1 MFQNKSPARWQ
12 IFVHGLGKTIVVDC
26 NRHDTILQLKE
37 KIADREGVPADMQA
51 LTHGCRTM
59 SDSHTL
65 QDHNLTTEV
74 TIHVTV
80 RPPPELVLP
89 GRLNSN
95 NIYIVSANGNADK
108 LQVFLRALATA
119 AVLALCSNTEQ
130 WKAAVADDR
139 KRNPRE
145 CRLSTPRRALATFL
159 DAKPDVCATQR
170 SRRVPPPIV
179 VRATPGDCVLLGVKL
194 RKEAREVRDRESDCG
209 GTVLLHVP
217 DWVLLISGEGEES
230 TALALLARRMDRARR
245 SARRPESGTF
255 NAEECN
261 QMISMLLAA
270 GAPVERCI
278 LPVFTHLTEE
288 HIACMTLTT
297 ADAAVYCQHH
307 PAPSPALVHCV
318 LNRIASQYGATISAK
333 RSTATAMLHALCQG
347 GHSEALVIRI
357 ADVLVLR
364 WQASANLKVLV
375 AEVRAGRLGS
385 LLHMVTTRA
394 YGAQVDGTLL
404 CVLLESGG
412 KKDPRYGQAVRVL
425 LERAMAGARDEAAA
439 LRCLR
444 SALMAAA
451 AGVHRHVPA
460 VAGRP
465 PLKLRAQRQ
474 AVLPSLFPQLGDDWR
489 RPVKAVIDGEHGAI
503 DAGGVTRELLSIAA
517 SAMLDADTNMF
528 RAVDGAALLPSDT
541 SGETNPDHAAFF
553 ELAGKLAGLALSRGE
568 CLPGVFLAPPLLR
581 ALLCCPGLASA
592 EDEVRECDAEL
603 HRHKYLYVRSCSADE
618 LASLDLCFVASR
630 SLGTTGLV
638 LESELVQG
646 GEMEPVTVRNRE
658 RYLAALAAFAQACTS
673 QQCGAFARGAH
684 AVVDRR
690 VLAAAGQFLRAA
702 PAVLAQLIGGERE
715 IDVEQWRAHTRY
727 SGGYSADAPQVGW
740 LWELVEEMDQRWR
753 SGLLRFATGTS
764 APPAGGFGHLMGMT
778 NEGAVDADAAPCCFC
793 ISRTPAPTPDN
804 MLSAMP
810 RGHTCFN
817 TLDLPAFIAR
827 EELRAALA
835 NFDFD
840 AAVHMDDADDEG
852 HDDDY

>member
-1 MFQNKSPARWQ
+1 MEQNKSPARWQ
-12 IFVHGLGKTIVVDC
+12 IFVRGLGKTIVVDC
-26 NRHDTILQLKE
+26 SRHDTILQLKE

-51 LTHGCRTM
+51 LTHGGRYM

-65 QDHNLTTEV
+65 QDHNLTAEV
-74 TIHVTV
+74 TIHATV
-80 RPPPELVLP
+80 RPYPTLSLP
-89 GRLNSN
+89 GQLNSN

-119 AVLALCSNTEQ
+119 AVLALCDDSEQ
-130 WKAAVADDR
+130 WKAVVADDR
-139 KRNPRE
+139 ERNPRE
-145 CRLSTPRRALATFL
+145 CRLSTPQRALAMYL
-159 DAKPDVCATQR
+159 DAKPDLCATQHS
-170 SRRVPPPIV
+170 SRPEPIV

-194 RKEAREVRDRESDCG
+194 RKEQTRS
-209 GTVLLHVP
+209 GTALLHVP
-217 DWVLLISGEGEES
+217 DWVLRINGEGEES
-230 TALALLARRMDRARR
+230 TALALLARRIDCARR
-245 SARRPESGTF
+245 SQAALAFVGRALHSDQMTD
-255 NAEECN
+255 ECN

-270 GAPVERCI
+270 GAPVEPCI
-278 LPVFTHLTEE
+278 LPVFTHLAEC
-288 HIACMTLTT
+288 HIAYMTLTT
-297 ADAAVYCQHH
+297 ADATVYCQHH

-318 LNRIASQYGATISAK
+318 LKRMASQDGATISAQ

-364 WQASANLKVLV
+364 WQASANQKVLV

-385 LLHMVTTRA
+385 LLHMVATRA

-404 CVLLESGG
+404 GVLLESGG
-412 KKDPRYGQAVRVL
+412 KARADPRYGQAVRVL

-638 LESELVQG
+638 LESELVEG
-646 GEMEPVTVRNRE
+646 GDMEPVTVRNRE
-658 RYLAALAAFAQACTS
+658 RYLAALAAFEQACTA
-673 QQCGAFARGAH
+673 QQCAAFARGAH
-684 AVVDRR
+684 AVVDQR
-690 VLAAAGQFLRAA
+690 VLTAAGQHLRAA
-702 PAVLAQLIGGERE
+702 PAVLAQLIGGERK

-740 LWELVEEMDQRWR
+740 LWELVGEMDQRRR
-753 SGLLRFATGTS
+753 SALLRFATGSS
-764 APPAGGFGHLMGMT
+764 APPAGGFGHLMGMV
-778 NEGAVDADAAPCCFC
+778 NEGAVDAGAAPCCFC
-793 ISRTPAPTPDN
+793 ISRTPAPTPDS

-817 TLDLPAFIAR
+817 TLDLPAFVAR

-840 AAVHMDDADDEG
+840 AAVHMDDADDGG
-852 HDDDY
+852 HDDY